1 MSATSTSAE
10 TLPLVLRGLA
20 FNLEEIWD

>member
-1 MSATSTSAE
+1 MSATSISAE
-10 TLPLVLRGLA
+10 TPPLVLRGLA

>member
-10 TLPLVLRGLA
+10 TPPLVLRGLA
-20 FNLEEIWD
+20 FNLEEIWN